1 MLSYVECLKA
11 EKQKKIKMFFV
22 LCRNLNDYFH
32 LKESKYDK
40 YKKKHQQ
47 EVYVRLSRE
56 RLHTSQAKEKQRFK

>member
-1 MLSYVECLKA
+1 
-11 EKQKKIKMFFV
+11 MFFV